1 MMTREECETTLLA
14 HLPWIQRTM
23 IAACRRGGGAAGG
36 GGVDADD
43 FVSWATLQLI
53 EDDYAV
59 LRRFRGDSAVRTYLT
74 AVIAML
80 HREYRVRC
88 WGRWR
93 PSAAARRRGPV
104 AVRLET
110 LVHRDRLPLRQA
122 MHLLRTHGETTLGER
137 ELVDLYGALP
147 RRGVAL
153 PRELARLTIDA
164 VEGAGADVLVAAAE
178 VDGERRRLAETL
190 ARALATLSPDDQEL
204 LRMHFWDGLTV
215 AEAARRLGV
224 PQKPLYRRI
233 ERALVTLRRRLQ
245 ADGVSRGAVAA
256 LGDQEAA

>member
-1 MMTREECETTLLA
+1 MMTRPECEATLLA
-14 HLPWIQRTM
+14 HLAWIQRTM
-23 IAACRRGGGAAGG
+23 IAACRRTAGA
-36 GGVDADD
+36 GVDPDD

-93 PSAAARRRGPV
+93 PSAAARRHGPV

-122 MHLLRTHGETTLGER
+122 MLILRTHGETTLAER
-137 ELVDLYGALP
+137 ELADLYGELP

-153 PRELARLTIDA
+153 PRELTRLSVDA
-164 VEGAGADVLVAAAE
+164 VDGAADGAGADSLVAAAE
-178 VDGERRRLAETL
+178 AERERRLLQEAL
-190 ARALATLSPDDQEL
+190 ARALAALSGDDQQL
-204 LRMHFWDGLTV
+204 LRLQYWDGLTV
-215 AEAARRLGV
+215 AEIARRLDV

-233 ERALVTLRRRLQ
+233 ARALVALRRQLQ
-245 ADGVSRGAVAA
+245 AEGVSRSVLAA
-256 LGDQEAA
+256 FADQAA